1 MSEEITYFTGRD
13 RVIDPRKTIE
23 INENKLKVA
32 GITRIA
38 DITDLDRIG
47 LPIYTAIRPTAE
59 DGAVSI
65 YGGKGITK
73 DHAKASAMMEGF
85 ERYSAERQDIDET
98 IIASLSEIEEFGE
111 YIDPKSLNLPKEFEK
126 KDISDLS
133 LEWSKSIDLISNREY
148 YIPTNAIYHPYISKD
163 DSQSLFKSNTN
174 GLASGNILEEAI
186 LHGIFEVIERDA
198 WSIFELT
205 HKNYAQIDI
214 SSIENEIIID
224 IIEKFESKG
233 IKIKLMDFTADIKIP
248 TIAASA
254 DDTITKDAGLL
265 TLGMGTHLDPEVAI
279 LRALTEVA
287 QSRATQINGARE
299 DTVRADFAREAGYER
314 MKRIN
319 KFYFRDEEEQIKLSD
334 IENKSTSSIT
344 RDIEI
349 VKDELVSNDIQKIL
363 YSNLTRPELDVSVVR
378 VVIPEMELYTID
390 PSRAGYRFLKVWF
403 IWLKL

>member
-1 MSEEITYFTGRD
+1 MTDELTYFKGTH
-13 RVIDPRKTIE
+13 RVIAPEKTIE
-23 INENKLKVA
+23 INEDKLKTA

-73 DHAKASAMMEGF
+73 DHARASAMMEGF
-85 ERYSAERQDIDET
+85 ERYSAERHESDET
-98 IIASLSEIEEFGE
+98 TIATLEEISSKGN
-111 YIDPKSLNLPKEFEK
+111 YINPESLNLPKDFK
-126 KDISDLS
+126 KQNLDSMK
-133 LEWSKSIDLISNREY
+133 LEWSIAKDIISDEEY
-148 YIPTNAIYHPYISKD
+148 FVPTNAIYHPYIHSKD
-163 DSQSLFKSNTN
+163 SESLFKSNTN

-205 HKNYAQIDI
+205 HKNYSQIDLD
-214 SSIENEIIID
+214 SIESDIVNDTID
-224 IIEKFESKG
+224 KFESEG
-233 IKIKLMDFTADIKIP
+233 IKIKLMDFTADINVP

-254 DDTITKDAGLL
+254 DDTVTRDAGLL

-319 KFYFRDEEEQIKLSD
+319 KYYFREEDEKIALSS
-334 IENKSTSSIT
+334 IENKSTTSIN
-344 RDIEI
+344 RDLEI
-349 VKDELVSNDIQKIL
+349 VKDELIANDIDKIL
-363 YSNLTRPELDVSVVR
+363 YHDLTRPELDVSVVR
-378 VVIPEMELYTID
+378 VIIPEMELFALD
-390 PSRAGYRFLKVWF
+390 PSRAGYRFLKV
-403 IWLKL
+403 

>member
-1 MSEEITYFTGRD
+1 MSEEITYFKGTH
-13 RVIDPRKTIE
+13 RVIAPKRTIE
-23 INENKLKVA
+23 INEDKLKTA

-59 DGAVSI
+59 EGGVSI

-85 ERYSAERQDIDET
+85 ERYSAERQDGDESIISNLDDIDNN
-98 IIASLSEIEEFGE
+98 
-111 YIDPKSLNLPKEFEK
+111 IDPKSLNLPKELERT
-126 KDISDLS
+126 DIGDWE
-133 LEWSKSIDLISNREY
+133 LEWSIAHDIISDEDY
-148 YIPTNAIYHPYISKD
+148 YVPTNAVYHPYNPKD
-163 DSQSLFKSNTN
+163 NAKTLFKSNTN

-186 LHGIFEVIERDA
+186 LHGMFEVIERDA

-205 HKNYAQIDI
+205 HKNYSQINLD
-214 SSIENEIIID
+214 SIESDVIND
-224 IIEKFESKG
+224 ILDKFESEG

-254 DDTITKDAGLL
+254 DDTVTKDAGLL

-319 KFYFRDEEEQIKLSD
+319 KFYFRQEDEQISLSD
-334 IENKSTSSIT
+334 IENKSTASIT
-344 RDIEI
+344 KDIEI
-349 VKDELVSNDIQKIL
+349 VKNELMANGIEKIL
-363 YSNLTRPELDVSVVR
+363 YVDLTRPELDVSVVR
-378 VVIPEMELYTID
+378 VIIPEMEMYAID
-390 PSRAGYRFLKVWF
+390 QSRAGYRFLKV
-403 IWLKL
+403 

>member
-1 MSEEITYFTGRD
+1 MSEELTYFKGTH
-13 RVIDPRKTIE
+13 RVISPEKTIE
-23 INENKLKVA
+23 INQDKLKTV

-47 LPIYTAIRPTAE
+47 IPVYTAIRPTAE
-59 DGAVSI
+59 YGGVSV
-65 YGGKGITK
+65 YGGKGISK
-73 DHAKASAMMEGF
+73 DHAKASAMMVGF
-85 ERYSAERQDIDET
+85 ERYSAERQSGDATLIKN
-98 IIASLSEIEEFGE
+98 ISEISDP
-111 YIDPKSLNLPKEFEK
+111 YINPKSLNLPKELEK
-126 KDISDLS
+126 KDLSDLNI
-133 LEWSKSIDLISNREY
+133 EWSIVNDLITGDDY
-148 YIPTNAIYHPYISKD
+148 YIPSNAIFHPYTHNND
-163 DSQSLFKSNTN
+163 VDSLFKSNTN

-205 HKNYAQIDI
+205 HKNYSQINLDT
-214 SSIENEIIID
+214 IESNIINET
-224 IIEKFESKG
+224 IEMFTSNG
-233 IKIKLMDFTADIKIP
+233 ITIKLMDFTADIKIP

-319 KFYFRDEEEQIKLSD
+319 RFYFKQEDEQIDLSD
-334 IENKSTSSIT
+334 IEDKSTTSIKK
-344 RDIEI
+344 DLEI
-349 VKDELVSNDIQKIL
+349 VKNELTSNEIEHIL
-363 YSNLTRPELDVSVVR
+363 YYDLTRPEIDVNVVR
-378 VVIPEMELYTID
+378 VIIPEMELYAID
-390 PSRAGYRFLKVWF
+390 SSRAGYRFLKV
-403 IWLKL
+403 

>member
-1 MSEEITYFTGRD
+1 MSEEITYFTGTH
-13 RVIDPRKTIE
+13 RVIAPSKTIE

-224 IIEKFESKG
+224 IIEKFESEG

>member
-1 MSEEITYFTGRD
+1 MSEEITYFTGTH
-13 RVIDPRKTIE
+13 RVIAPSKTIE

-205 HKNYAQIDI
+205 HKN
-214 SSIENEIIID
+214 
-224 IIEKFESKG
+224 
-233 IKIKLMDFTADIKIP
+233 
-248 TIAASA
+248 
-254 DDTITKDAGLL
+254 
-265 TLGMGTHLDPEVAI
+265 
-279 LRALTEVA
+279 
-287 QSRATQINGARE
+287 
-299 DTVRADFAREAGYER
+299 
-314 MKRIN
+314 
-319 KFYFRDEEEQIKLSD
+319 
-334 IENKSTSSIT
+334 
-344 RDIEI
+344 
-349 VKDELVSNDIQKIL
+349 
-363 YSNLTRPELDVSVVR
+363 
-378 VVIPEMELYTID
+378 
-390 PSRAGYRFLKVWF
+390 
-403 IWLKL
+403 

>member
-1 MSEEITYFTGRD
+1 D
-13 RVIDPRKTIE
+13 
-23 INENKLKVA
+23 KLKIA

-47 LPIYTAIRPTAE
+47 MPIYTAIRPTAE

-65 YGGKGITK
+65 YGGKGISK

-85 ERYSAERQDIDET
+85 ERYSAEKQETDEVIVANLDDISKKGD
-98 IIASLSEIEEFGE
+98 F
-111 YIDPKSLNLPKEFEK
+111 IDPVSLNLPKDFK
-126 KDISDLS
+126 KENLELMQLERS
-133 LEWSKSIDLISNREY
+133 LAKDLISGEDF
-148 YIPTNAIYHPYISKD
+148 YIPTNAIFHPYLHD
-163 DSQSLFKSNTN
+163 NQVQSLFKSNTN

-186 LHGIFEVIERDA
+186 LHGMLEVIERDA

-205 HKNYAQIDI
+205 HKNYAQIDLD
-214 SSIENEIIID
+214 SIESKLVNDVIG
-224 IIEKFESKG
+224 KFESEG
-233 IKIKLMDFTADIKIP
+233 IKIKLMDFTADIDIP

-254 DDTITKDAGLL
+254 DDTVTKDAGLL

-319 KFYFRDEEEQIKLSD
+319 KYYFIEEDEKIKLSD

-344 RDIEI
+344 KDIEI
-349 VKDELVSNDIQKIL
+349 VKDELMANDIEKIL
-363 YSNLTRPELDVSVVR
+363 YVDLTRPELDVSVVR
-378 VVIPEMELYTID
+378 VVIPEMELYALD
-390 PSRAGYRFLKVWF
+390 PSRAGYRFLKV
-403 IWLKL
+403 

>member
-1 MSEEITYFTGRD
+1 MNEEIKYFKGTH
-13 RVIDPRKTIE
+13 RVIAPSETIE
-23 INENKLKVA
+23 INQDKLKTA

-85 ERYSAERQDIDET
+85 ERYSAERHDSDEIVVAT
-98 IIASLSEIEEFGE
+98 LSEISELGD

-126 KDISDLS
+126 RDIDDLT
-133 LEWSKSIDLISNREY
+133 LEWSISKDIISQKEY
-148 YIPTNAIYHPYISKD
+148 YIPTNAIFHPYNHENNID
-163 DSQSLFKSNTN
+163 SLFKSNTN
-174 GLASGNILEEAI
+174 GLASGNIMEEAI
-186 LHGIFEVIERDA
+186 LHGMFEVIERDA

-205 HKNYAQIDI
+205 HKNYAQIDLD
-214 SSIENEIIID
+214 SIESEIIND
-224 IIEKFESKG
+224 IIGKFESEG

-254 DDTITKDAGLL
+254 DDTVTKDAGLL
-265 TLGMGTHLDPEVAI
+265 TLGIGTHLDPEVAI

-299 DTVRADFAREAGYER
+299 DTVRADFSREVGYER

-319 KFYFRDEEEQIKLSD
+319 KYYFKQEENQIKLSD

-344 RDIEI
+344 KDIEI
-349 VKDELVSNDIQKIL
+349 VKDELIKNDIEKIL
-363 YSNLTRPELDVSVVR
+363 YVDLTRPELGVSVVR

-390 PSRAGYRFLKVWF
+390 SSRAGYRFLKV
-403 IWLKL
+403 

>member
-1 MSEEITYFTGRD
+1 MSEEITYFKGTH
-13 RVIDPRKTIE
+13 RVISPDKTIE
-23 INENKLKVA
+23 NNKDKLKTA

-47 LPIYTAIRPTAE
+47 IPTYTAIRPTAE
-59 DGAVSI
+59 TGGVSV

-85 ERYSAERQDIDET
+85 ERYSAERKDYDKT
-98 IIASLSEIEEFGE
+98 IIASLNEISDKGN
-111 YIDPKSLNLPKEFEK
+111 YIDPKSLNLPKQLEK
-126 KDISDLS
+126 MDINDIP
-133 LEWSKSIDLISNREY
+133 LEWSVAHDLITDEDY
-148 YIPTNAIYHPYISKD
+148 YVPTNAILHPYSHE
-163 DSQSLFKSNTN
+163 SNVESLFKSNTN

-186 LHGIFEVIERDA
+186 LHGMFEVIERDA

-205 HKNYAQIDI
+205 HKNYAQIDTDT
-214 SSIENEIIID
+214 IESDVINETID
-224 IIEKFESKG
+224 KFESEG

-254 DDTITKDAGLL
+254 DDTVTKDAGLL
-265 TLGMGTHLDPEVAI
+265 TLGIGTHLDPEVAI

-319 KFYFRDEEEQIKLSD
+319 KFYFKQENDKINLAN
-334 IENKSTSSIT
+334 IENKSTHSIT
-344 RDIEI
+344 QDISI
-349 VKDELVSNDIQKIL
+349 VKDELIENEIKHIL
-363 YSNLTRPELDVSVVR
+363 YTDLTRPELGVSVVR
-378 VVIPEMELYTID
+378 VVIPEMEMYALD
-390 PSRAGYRFLKVWF
+390 PERAGYRFLKV
-403 IWLKL
+403 

>member
-1 MSEEITYFTGRD
+1 MSEEITYFTGTH
-13 RVIDPRKTIE
+13 RVIAPSKTIE

-85 ERYSAERQDIDET
+85 ERYSAERQDSDES

-111 YIDPKSLNLPKEFEK
+111 YINPKSLNLPKEFEK

-133 LEWSKSIDLISNREY
+133 LEWSKSIDIISNNEY
-148 YIPTNAIYHPYISKD
+148 YIPTNAIYHPYISKN

-390 PSRAGYRFLKVWF
+390 PSRAGYRFLKV
-403 IWLKL
+403 

>member
-1 MSEEITYFTGRD
+1 MSEEITYFKGTH
-13 RVIDPRKTIE
+13 RVIAPRKTIE
-23 INENKLKVA
+23 INEDKLKIA

-59 DGAVSI
+59 DGAISI
-65 YGGKGITK
+65 YGGKGISK

-85 ERYSAERQDIDET
+85 ERYSAEKQDNDEV
-98 IIASLSEIEEFGE
+98 IVANLDEISKKGE
-111 YIDPKSLNLPKEFEK
+111 YIDPVSLILPKDFRKENLEAMQ
-126 KDISDLS
+126 
-133 LEWSKSIDLISNREY
+133 LEWSLAKDLVSGEDF
-148 YIPTNAIYHPYISKD
+148 YIPTNAIFHPYIHD
-163 DSQSLFKSNTN
+163 NQVQSLFKSNTN

-186 LHGIFEVIERDA
+186 LHGMLEVIERDA

-205 HKNYAQIDI
+205 HKNYAQIDLD
-214 SSIENEIIID
+214 SIESELVNGIID
-224 IIEKFESKG
+224 KFESEG
-233 IKIKLMDFTADIKIP
+233 IKIKLMDFTADVKIP

-254 DDTITKDAGLL
+254 DDTVTKDAGLL
-265 TLGMGTHLDPEVAI
+265 TLGMGSHLDPEVAI

-319 KFYFRDEEEQIKLSD
+319 KYYFKDEDEKIKLGD
-334 IENKSTSSIT
+334 IENRSTSSIT

-349 VKDELVSNDIQKIL
+349 VKEELMANDIEKIL
-363 YSNLTRPELDVSVVR
+363 YVDLTRPELDVSVVR
-378 VVIPEMELYTID
+378 VIIPEMELYALD
-390 PSRAGYRFLKVWF
+390 SSRAGYRFLKV
-403 IWLKL
+403 

>member
-1 MSEEITYFTGRD
+1 MSEKITYFKGTH
-13 RVIDPRKTIE
+13 RVIAPKRTIE
-23 INENKLKVA
+23 INEDKLKTA

-59 DGAVSI
+59 EGGVSI

-85 ERYSAERQDIDET
+85 ERYSAERQDSDESIISNLNDIDNN
-98 IIASLSEIEEFGE
+98 
-111 YIDPKSLNLPKEFEK
+111 IDPKSLNLPKDLERV
-126 KDISDLS
+126 DINDWN
-133 LEWSKSIDLISNREY
+133 LEWSIAHDIISENDY
-148 YIPTNAIYHPYISKD
+148 YIPTNAVYHPYNPKD
-163 DSQSLFKSNTN
+163 NAKTLFKSNTN

-186 LHGIFEVIERDA
+186 LHGMFEVIERDA

-205 HKNYAQIDI
+205 HKNYSQIDLD
-214 SSIENEIIID
+214 SIESDVINE
-224 IIEKFESKG
+224 IIEKFESEG
-233 IKIKLMDFTADIKIP
+233 IKIKLMDFTADINIP

-254 DDTITKDAGLL
+254 DDTVTKDAGLL

-319 KFYFRDEEEQIKLSD
+319 RYYFKQEDEQISLSD
-334 IENKSTSSIT
+334 IENKSTHSIT
-344 RDIEI
+344 EDIEI
-349 VKDELVSNDIQKIL
+349 VKNELMANDIEKIL
-363 YSNLTRPELDVSVVR
+363 YVDLTRPEIDVSVVR
-378 VVIPEMELYTID
+378 VIIPEMEMYAID
-390 PSRAGYRFLKVWF
+390 QSRAGYRFLKV
-403 IWLKL
+403 

>member
-1 MSEEITYFTGRD
+1 MSEEITYFTGTH
-13 RVIDPRKTIE
+13 RVIAPSKTIE

-224 IIEKFESKG
+224 LIEKFESEG

-390 PSRAGYRFLKVWF
+390 PSRAGYRFLKV
-403 IWLKL
+403 

>member
-1 MSEEITYFTGRD
+1 MMSEEITYFTGTH
-13 RVIDPRKTIE
+13 RVIAPSKTIE

-47 LPIYTAIRPTAE
+47 IPIYTAIRPTAE

-224 IIEKFESKG
+224 IIEKFESEG

-390 PSRAGYRFLKVWF
+390 PSRAGYRFLKV
-403 IWLKL
+403 

>member
-1 MSEEITYFTGRD
+1 MTDELTYFKGTH
-13 RVIDPRKTIE
+13 RVIAPKETIE
-23 INENKLKVA
+23 INEDKLKTA

-73 DHAKASAMMEGF
+73 DHARASAMMEGF
-85 ERYSAERQDIDET
+85 ERYSAERHESDNTTIATLDE
-98 IIASLSEIEEFGE
+98 ISALGD
-111 YIDPKSLNLPKEFEK
+111 YIDPESLNLPKDFK
-126 KDISDLS
+126 KQNLNSMK
-133 LEWSKSIDLISNREY
+133 LEWSIAKDIISEKEY
-148 YIPTNAIYHPYISKD
+148 YTPTNAIYHPYVGSEG
-163 DSQSLFKSNTN
+163 SESLFKSNTN

-205 HKNYAQIDI
+205 HKNYAQIDLD
-214 SSIENEIIID
+214 SIESDIVNDTID
-224 IIEKFESKG
+224 KFESEG
-233 IKIKLMDFTADIKIP
+233 IKIKLMDFTADINVP

-319 KFYFRDEEEQIKLSD
+319 KYYFRDEDEKIALSS
-334 IENKSTSSIT
+334 IENNSTTSIT
-344 RDIEI
+344 KDLEI
-349 VKDELVSNDIQKIL
+349 VKEELIANDIDKIL
-363 YSNLTRPELDVSVVR
+363 YYDLTRPELDVSVVR
-378 VVIPEMELYTID
+378 VIIPEMELYALD
-390 PSRAGYRFLKVWF
+390 PSRAGYRFLKV
-403 IWLKL
+403 

>member
-1 MSEEITYFTGRD
+1 MSEEITYFTGTH
-13 RVIDPRKTIE
+13 RVIAPSKTIE

-126 KDISDLS
+126 KDINDLS

-224 IIEKFESKG
+224 IIEKFESEG

-390 PSRAGYRFLKVWF
+390 PSRAGYRFLKV
-403 IWLKL
+403 

>member
-1 MSEEITYFTGRD
+1 MAEEITYFKGTH
-13 RVIDPRKTIE
+13 RVIAPSKTIE
-23 INENKLKVA
+23 INEDKLKTA

-59 DGAVSI
+59 EGGVSI
-65 YGGKGITK
+65 YGGKGISR
-73 DHAKASAMMEGF
+73 DHARASAMMEGF
-85 ERYSAERQDIDET
+85 ERYSAERQSGDDT
-98 IIASLSEIEEFGE
+98 ITASLSEISEYGEF
-111 YIDPKSLNLPKEFEK
+111 IDPKSLNLSKELEK
-126 KDISDLS
+126 KGIDDLN
-133 LEWSKSIDLISNREY
+133 LEWSISHDLISGNDY
-148 YIPTNAIYHPYISKD
+148 YVATNAVFHPYNPKD
-163 DSQSLFKSNTN
+163 TEDRLFKSNTN

-186 LHGIFEVIERDA
+186 LHGMLEVIERDA

-205 HKNYAQIDI
+205 HKNYSQIDLE
-214 SSIENEIIID
+214 SIESDLINETID
-224 IIEKFESKG
+224 KFESEG

-254 DDTITKDAGLL
+254 DDTVTKDAGLL

-319 KFYFRDEEEQIKLSD
+319 KFYFKEEENKIPLSD
-334 IENKSTSSIT
+334 IENRSTTSIT
-344 RDIEI
+344 KDIEI
-349 VKDELVSNDIQKIL
+349 VKDELVANDIEKIL
-363 YSNLTRPELDVSVVR
+363 YVDLTRPELDVSVVR
-378 VVIPEMELYTID
+378 VIIPEMEIYAID
-390 PSRAGYRFLKVWF
+390 PSRAGYRFLRV
-403 IWLKL
+403 

>member
-1 MSEEITYFTGRD
+1 MSEEITYFTGTH
-13 RVIDPRKTIE
+13 RVIAPSKTIE

-47 LPIYTAIRPTAE
+47 IPIYTAIRPTAE

-224 IIEKFESKG
+224 IIEKFESEG

-334 IENKSTSSIT
+334 IENKSTPSIT

-378 VVIPEMELYTID
+378 VVIPGMELYTID
-390 PSRAGYRFLKVWF
+390 PSRAGYRFLKV
-403 IWLKL
+403 

>member
-1 MSEEITYFTGRD
+1 MNEEIKYFKGTH
-13 RVIDPRKTIE
+13 RVIAPSETIE
-23 INENKLKVA
+23 INQDKLKTA

-59 DGAVSI
+59 EGAVSI
-65 YGGKGITK
+65 YGGKGISK

-85 ERYSAERQDIDET
+85 ERYSAERKDYDET
-98 IIASLSEIEEFGE
+98 IAATVSEIEELGE

-126 KDISDLS
+126 KEINDLN
-133 LEWSKSIDLISNREY
+133 LEWSKSKDIISGKEY
-148 YIPTNAIYHPYISKD
+148 YIPTNAIFHPYTHENSID
-163 DSQSLFKSNTN
+163 SLFKSNTN

-186 LHGIFEVIERDA
+186 LHGMFEVIERDA

-205 HKNYAQIDI
+205 HKNYAQIDLD
-214 SSIENEIIID
+214 SIKSELIND
-224 IIEKFESKG
+224 IIGKFESEG

-254 DDTITKDAGLL
+254 DDTVTKDAGLL

-299 DTVRADFAREAGYER
+299 DTVRADFSREAGYER

-319 KFYFRDEEEQIKLSD
+319 KYYFKQEEDQIKVSD
-334 IENKSTSSIT
+334 MENKSTSSIT
-344 RDIEI
+344 KDIEI
-349 VKDELVSNDIQKIL
+349 VKNELMNNDIEKIL
-363 YSNLTRPELDVSVVR
+363 YVDLTRPELDVSVVR
-378 VVIPEMELYTID
+378 VVIPEMEVYTID
-390 PSRAGYRFLKVWF
+390 PSRAGYRFLKV
-403 IWLKL
+403 